1 MLRKYHDYYGDLLK
15 VECPTRSG
23 NFLNLFEV
31 AELVSLRLI
40 SMFAKDEQGNRPF
53 HGIYNEFYMQE
64 ECKDLI
70 LFHEYFNGET
80 GFGLGAS
87 HQTGWTSLISG
98 LIRTFEAD
106 NKNSTI

>member
-1 MLRKYHDYYGDLLK
+1 MH
-15 VECPTRSG
+15 
-23 NFLNLFEV
+23 
-31 AELVSLRLI
+31 
-40 SMFAKDEQGNRPF
+40 
-53 HGIYNEFYMQE
+53 E